1 MFTQSSSL
9 GLQIAFRFGVAPPPC
24 SELFPAPAQSSLSSS
39 ADASI
44 ASFCLPTPSSRD
56 LGTAGTPHRTD
67 RDYRRVG
74 WSLHP
79 KLEGRGSAAFGRHPP
94 RSRWSE
100 VLRKAT
106 PGMRDQSAPRVFADH
121 EWVQSSASP
130 ASAGAAGS
138 GWSSRVLSPSATGL
152 RTALGTDTGGPPGQ
166 PCFFHSKDSGWG
178 RYPAKL
184 FSVPISKPGRQR
196 RRLSSDKRG
205 SRHPFQRR

>member
-1 MFTQSSSL
+1 MGWLRRRARSSSQPRRKARCHPLQTQASRPFVFRRPVPEAWAQL
-9 GLQIAFRFGVAPPPC
+9 GHPAAQIGTTGGWAGPC
-24 SELFPAPAQSSLSSS
+24 
-39 ADASI
+39 
-44 ASFCLPTPSSRD
+44 
-56 LGTAGTPHRTD
+56 
-67 RDYRRVG
+67 
-74 WSLHP
+74 HP
-79 KLEGRGSAAFGRHPP
+79 RLEGRGSAGFGRHHP

-130 ASAGAAGS
+130 ASARAAGS

-152 RTALGTDTGGPPGQ
+152 RTALGTDTGRPPGQ
-166 PCFFHSKDSGWG
+166 PSFFHSKDSGWG

-196 RRLSSDKRG
+196 RRLSSDKKG
-205 SRHPFQRR
+205 SRHPFQRS